1 LSTSS
6 RPRTRKR
13 LTAPQRREL
22 IERAASEVFSERG
35 YRAATID
42 EIARRSGVSAP
53 VVYDHFESKLDLHRR
68 LLERHY
74 GELRVVWRESLAGDE
89 PADVRIARGIDAWFY
104 YVQSHPYAWRMLF
117 ADTTGDPDI
126 QALHRDVAAQSRD
139 AIIHVLAREAGAGA
153 GDAIGLQMLWELVRS
168 ALQGLALWWY
178 DHQDVPR
185 DEVVASAMN
194 ALWIGLE
201 RAQRGERWA
210 TLPIDSGSAA
220 RSSRHT

>member
-1 LSTSS
+1 
-6 RPRTRKR
+6 
-13 LTAPQRREL
+13 
-22 IERAASEVFSERG
+22 
-35 YRAATID
+35 
-42 EIARRSGVSAP
+42 
-53 VVYDHFESKLDLHRR
+53 
-68 LLERHY
+68 
-74 GELRVVWRESLAGDE
+74 
-89 PADVRIARGIDAWFY
+89 
-104 YVQSHPYAWRMLF
+104 LF